1 MQGATFIMKAE
12 ELKTIV
18 VIGAGAMGQQI
29 AMNTAIKGR
38 KSGYQVKL
46 CDSMPAAL
54 ERASQ
59 WAESYLA
66 GRVAKGRLTQEQADE
81 VKDNLTITQ
90 DVDGAVEQAD
100 LVVEAIIEKLD
111 AKRELFGRISKIC
124 RPDAVLATNSSNI
137 VSSKL
142 ADVTEHPERLL
153 NIHYFNPALVM
164 ELVEIVRGPH
174 TGDAAVE
181 VAKTFAVNTG
191 KSPIVLKK
199 EIAGF
204 VANRINA
211 AVAHE
216 ALSLLEKGIAS
227 VEDID
232 TACEKGLNYPM
243 GPFRL
248 MDLTGIDVNYY
259 VRVDRFAESQDPFDA
274 PHPLVVEKFK
284 RGEFG
289 KKTGKGWYDYS
300 DHKQTEKK
308 S

>member
-1 MQGATFIMKAE
+1 MKSE
-12 ELKTIV
+12 DIKTV
-18 VIGAGAMGQQI
+18 VVVGAGVMGQQI

-38 KSGYQVKL
+38 ASGYQVIL
-46 CDSMPAAL
+46 CDSFPAAV
-54 ERASQ
+54 EKARA
-59 WAESYLA
+59 WADQYLD
-66 GRVAKGRLTQEQADE
+66 GRVAKGRLTQEQVDQ
-81 VKDNLTITQ
+81 VKANFTVSQ
-90 DVDGAVEQAD
+90 DVDGSAAKAG
-100 LVVEAIIEKLD
+100 LLIEAIVEKLD
-111 AKRELFGRISKIC
+111 VKRELFSRISKLC
-124 RPDAVLATNSSNI
+124 KPDTVLGTNSSNI

-174 TGDAAVE
+174 TGDEAVE
-181 VAKTFAVNTG
+181 VARAFAVNTG

-216 ALSLLEKGIAS
+216 ALSLLRKGVAT

-232 TACEKGLNYPM
+232 TACEKGLHYPM

-259 VRVDRFAESQDPFDA
+259 VRVDRYAESHDPFDA
-274 PHPLVVEKFK
+274 PDPLVIEKFNK
-284 RGEFG
+284 GEFG
-289 KKTGKGWYDYS
+289 KKTGKGWYDYTG
-300 DHKQTEKK
+300 QAKK
-308 S
+308 

>member
-1 MQGATFIMKAE
+1 MKIE
-12 ELKTIV
+12 DVKTV
-18 VIGAGAMGQQI
+18 VVVGAGVMGQQI

-38 KSGYQVKL
+38 ASGYQVIL
-46 CDSMPAAL
+46 CDSFPAAV
-54 ERASQ
+54 EKAQ
-59 WAESYLA
+59 AWADQYLD
-66 GRVAKGRLTQEQADE
+66 GRVAKGRLTQEQVDQ
-81 VKDNLTITQ
+81 VKDNFTVSQ
-90 DVDGAVEQAD
+90 DVDGSAAKAD
-100 LVVEAIIEKLD
+100 LLIEAIVEKLD
-111 AKRELFGRISKIC
+111 VKRELFGRISKLC
-124 RPDAVLATNSSNI
+124 KPDTVLGTNSSNI

-174 TGDAAVE
+174 SGDEAVE
-181 VAKTFAVNTG
+181 VARAFAVNTG

-216 ALSLLEKGIAS
+216 ALSLLRKGVAT

-232 TACEKGLNYPM
+232 TACEKGLHYPM

-259 VRVDRFAESQDPFDA
+259 VRVDRYAESHDPFDA
-274 PHPLVVEKFK
+274 PDPLVIEKFK
-284 RGEFG
+284 KGEFG

-300 DHKQTEKK
+300 DQAKK
-308 S
+308 

>member
-1 MQGATFIMKAE
+1 MKSE
-12 ELKTIV
+12 DIKTV
-18 VIGAGAMGQQI
+18 VVVGAGVMGQQI

-38 KSGYQVKL
+38 ASGYQVIL
-46 CDSMPAAL
+46 CDSFPAAV
-54 ERASQ
+54 EKARA
-59 WAESYLA
+59 WADQYLD
-66 GRVAKGRLTQEQADE
+66 GRVAKGRLTQEQVDQ
-81 VKDNLTITQ
+81 VKANFTVSQ
-90 DVDGAVEQAD
+90 DVDGSAAKAG
-100 LVVEAIIEKLD
+100 LLIEAIVEKLD
-111 AKRELFGRISKIC
+111 VKRELFSRISKLC
-124 RPDAVLATNSSNI
+124 KPDTVLGTNSSNI

-174 TGDAAVE
+174 TGDEAVE
-181 VAKTFAVNTG
+181 VARAFAVNTG

-216 ALSLLEKGIAS
+216 ALSLLRKGVAT

-232 TACEKGLNYPM
+232 TACEKGLHYPM

-259 VRVDRFAESQDPFDA
+259 VRVDRYAESHDPFDA
-274 PHPLVVEKFK
+274 PDPLVIEKFK

-289 KKTGKGWYDYS
+289 KKTGKGWYDYT
-300 DHKQTEKK
+300 DQEKK
-308 S
+308 

>member
-1 MQGATFIMKAE
+1 MKIE
-12 ELKTIV
+12 DVKTV
-18 VIGAGAMGQQI
+18 VVVGAGVMGQQI

-38 KSGYQVKL
+38 ASGYQVIL
-46 CDSMPAAL
+46 CDSFPAAV
-54 ERASQ
+54 EKAQ
-59 WAESYLA
+59 AWADQYLD
-66 GRVAKGRLTQEQADE
+66 GRVAKGRLTQEQVDQ
-81 VKDNLTITQ
+81 VKDNFTVSQ
-90 DVDGAVEQAD
+90 DVDGSAAKAD
-100 LVVEAIIEKLD
+100 LLIEAIVEKLD
-111 AKRELFGRISKIC
+111 VKRELFGRISKLC
-124 RPDAVLATNSSNI
+124 KPDTVLGTNSSNI

-174 TGDAAVE
+174 TGDEAVE
-181 VAKTFAVNTG
+181 VARAFAVNTG

-216 ALSLLEKGIAS
+216 ALSLLRKGIAT

-232 TACEKGLNYPM
+232 TACEKGLHYPM

-259 VRVDRFAESQDPFDA
+259 VRVDRYAESHDPFDA
-274 PHPLVVEKFK
+274 PDPLVIEKFK
-284 RGEFG
+284 KGEFG

-300 DHKQTEKK
+300 DQAKK
-308 S
+308 

>member
-1 MQGATFIMKAE
+1 MKIE
-12 ELKTIV
+12 DVKTV
-18 VIGAGAMGQQI
+18 VVVGAGVMGQQI

-38 KSGYQVKL
+38 ASGYQVIL
-46 CDSMPAAL
+46 CDSFPAAV
-54 ERASQ
+54 EKAQ
-59 WAESYLA
+59 AWADQYLD
-66 GRVAKGRLTQEQADE
+66 GRVAKGRLTQEQVDQ
-81 VKDNLTITQ
+81 VKDNFTVSQ
-90 DVDGAVEQAD
+90 DVDGSAAKAD
-100 LVVEAIIEKLD
+100 LLIEAIVEKLD
-111 AKRELFGRISKIC
+111 VKRELFGRISKLC
-124 RPDAVLATNSSNI
+124 KPDTVLGTNSSNI

-174 TGDAAVE
+174 TGDEAVE
-181 VAKTFAVNTG
+181 VARAFAVNTG

-216 ALSLLEKGIAS
+216 ALSLLRKGIAT

-232 TACEKGLNYPM
+232 TACEKGLHYPM

-259 VRVDRFAESQDPFDA
+259 VRVDRYAESHDPFDA
-274 PHPLVVEKFK
+274 PDPLVIEKFK

-289 KKTGKGWYDYS
+289 KKTGKGWYDYT
-300 DHKQTEKK
+300 DQEKK
-308 S
+308 

>member
-1 MQGATFIMKAE
+1 MKIE
-12 ELKTIV
+12 DVKTV
-18 VIGAGAMGQQI
+18 VVVGAGVMGQQI

-38 KSGYQVKL
+38 ASGYQVIL
-46 CDSMPAAL
+46 CDSFPAAV
-54 ERASQ
+54 EKAQ
-59 WAESYLA
+59 VWADQYLD
-66 GRVAKGRLTQEQADE
+66 GRVAKGRLTQEQVDQ
-81 VKDNLTITQ
+81 VKDNFTVSQ
-90 DVDGAVEQAD
+90 DVDGSAAKAD
-100 LVVEAIIEKLD
+100 LLIEAIVEKLD
-111 AKRELFGRISKIC
+111 VKRELFGRISKLC
-124 RPDAVLATNSSNI
+124 KPDTVLGTNSSNI

-153 NIHYFNPALVM
+153 NIHYFNPALAM

-174 TGDAAVE
+174 TGDEAVE
-181 VAKTFAVNTG
+181 VARAFAVNTG

-216 ALSLLEKGIAS
+216 ALSLLRKGVAT

-232 TACEKGLNYPM
+232 TACEKGLHYPM

-259 VRVDRFAESQDPFDA
+259 VRVDRYAESHDPFDA
-274 PHPLVVEKFK
+274 PDPLVIEKFK
-284 RGEFG
+284 KGEFG

-300 DHKQTEKK
+300 DHAKK
-308 S
+308 

>member
-1 MQGATFIMKAE
+1 MKIE
-12 ELKTIV
+12 DVKTV
-18 VIGAGAMGQQI
+18 VVVGAGVMGQQI

-38 KSGYQVKL
+38 ASGYQVIL
-46 CDSMPAAL
+46 CDSFPAAV
-54 ERASQ
+54 EKAQ
-59 WAESYLA
+59 AWADQYLD
-66 GRVAKGRLTQEQADE
+66 GRVAKGRLTQEQVDQ
-81 VKDNLTITQ
+81 VKANFTVSQ
-90 DVDGAVEQAD
+90 DVDGSAAKAD
-100 LVVEAIIEKLD
+100 LIIEAIVEKLD
-111 AKRELFGRISKIC
+111 VKRELFSRISKLC
-124 RPDAVLATNSSNI
+124 KPDTVLGTNSSNI

-174 TGDAAVE
+174 TGDEAVE
-181 VAKTFAVNTG
+181 VARAFAVNTG

-216 ALSLLEKGIAS
+216 ALSLLRKGVAT

-232 TACEKGLNYPM
+232 TACEKGLHYPM

-259 VRVDRFAESQDPFDA
+259 VRVDRYAESHDPFDA
-274 PHPLVVEKFK
+274 PDPLVIEKFK

-289 KKTGKGWYDYS
+289 KKTGKGWYDYT
-300 DHKQTEKK
+300 DQEKK
-308 S
+308 

>member
-1 MQGATFIMKAE
+1 MKSE
-12 ELKTIV
+12 DIKTV
-18 VIGAGAMGQQI
+18 VVVGAGVMGQQI

-38 KSGYQVKL
+38 ASGYQVIL
-46 CDSMPAAL
+46 CDSFPAAV
-54 ERASQ
+54 EKARA
-59 WAESYLA
+59 WADQYLD
-66 GRVAKGRLTQEQADE
+66 GRVAKGRLTQEQVDQ
-81 VKDNLTITQ
+81 VKANFTVSQ
-90 DVDGAVEQAD
+90 DVDGSAAKAD
-100 LVVEAIIEKLD
+100 LLIEAIVEKLD
-111 AKRELFGRISKIC
+111 VKRELFGRISKLC
-124 RPDAVLATNSSNI
+124 KPDTVLGTNSSNI

-174 TGDAAVE
+174 TGDEAVE
-181 VAKTFAVNTG
+181 VARAFAVNTG

-216 ALSLLEKGIAS
+216 ALSLLRKGVAT

-232 TACEKGLNYPM
+232 TACEKGLHYPM

-259 VRVDRFAESQDPFDA
+259 VRVDRYAESHDPFDA
-274 PHPLVVEKFK
+274 PDPLVIEKFNK
-284 RGEFG
+284 GEFG
-289 KKTGKGWYDYS
+289 KKTGKGWYDYTG
-300 DHKQTEKK
+300 QAKK
-308 S
+308 

>member
-1 MQGATFIMKAE
+1 MKIE
-12 ELKTIV
+12 DVKTV
-18 VIGAGAMGQQI
+18 VVVGAGVMGQQI

-38 KSGYQVKL
+38 ASGYQVIL
-46 CDSMPAAL
+46 CDSFPAAV
-54 ERASQ
+54 EKAQ
-59 WAESYLA
+59 AWADQYLD
-66 GRVAKGRLTQEQADE
+66 GRVAKGRLTQEQVDQ
-81 VKDNLTITQ
+81 VKANFTVSQ
-90 DVDGAVEQAD
+90 DVDGSAAKAD
-100 LVVEAIIEKLD
+100 LIIEAIVEKLD
-111 AKRELFGRISKIC
+111 VKRELFGRISKLC
-124 RPDAVLATNSSNI
+124 KPDTVLGTNSSNI

-174 TGDAAVE
+174 TGDEAVE
-181 VAKTFAVNTG
+181 VARAFAVNTG

-216 ALSLLEKGIAS
+216 ALSLLRKGVAT

-232 TACEKGLNYPM
+232 TACEKGLHYPM

-259 VRVDRFAESQDPFDA
+259 VRVDRYAESHDPFDA
-274 PHPLVVEKFK
+274 PDPLVIEKFK

-289 KKTGKGWYDYS
+289 KKTGKGWYDYT
-300 DHKQTEKK
+300 DQEKK
-308 S
+308 

>member
-1 MQGATFIMKAE
+1 MKSE
-12 ELKTIV
+12 DIKTV
-18 VIGAGAMGQQI
+18 VVVGAGVMGQQI

-38 KSGYQVKL
+38 ASGYQVIL
-46 CDSMPAAL
+46 CDSFPAAV
-54 ERASQ
+54 EKAQ
-59 WAESYLA
+59 AWADQYLD
-66 GRVAKGRLTQEQADE
+66 GRVAKGRLTQEQVDQ
-81 VKDNLTITQ
+81 VKANFTVSQ
-90 DVDGAVEQAD
+90 DVDGSAAKAD
-100 LVVEAIIEKLD
+100 LIIEAIVEKLD
-111 AKRELFGRISKIC
+111 VKRELFGRISKLC
-124 RPDAVLATNSSNI
+124 KPDTVLGTNSSNI

-174 TGDAAVE
+174 SGDEAVE
-181 VAKTFAVNTG
+181 VARAFAVNTG

-216 ALSLLEKGIAS
+216 ALSLLRKGVAT

-232 TACEKGLNYPM
+232 TACEKGLHYPM

-259 VRVDRFAESQDPFDA
+259 VRVDRYAESHDPFDA
-274 PHPLVVEKFK
+274 PDPLVIEKFK

-289 KKTGKGWYDYS
+289 KKTGKGWYDYT
-300 DHKQTEKK
+300 DQEKK
-308 S
+308 

>member
-1 MQGATFIMKAE
+1 MRAE

-18 VIGAGAMGQQI
+18 VIGAGIMGQQI

-38 KSGYQVKL
+38 ASAYQVIL
-46 CDSMPAAL
+46 CDSFPAAV
-54 ERASQ
+54 EKAQ
-59 WAESYLA
+59 AWADKYLA
-66 GRVAKGRLTQEQADE
+66 GRVAKGRLTQEQVDD
-81 VKDNLTITQ
+81 VKANLTITG
-90 DVDGAVEQAD
+90 DVDGSAAKGD
-100 LVVEAIIEKLD
+100 LVIEAIIEKLD
-111 AKRELFGRISKIC
+111 VKRELFERISRLC
-124 RPDAVLATNSSNI
+124 RPDTVLATNSSNI

-142 ADVTEHPERLL
+142 ADVTEHPERLM

-164 ELVEIVRGPH
+164 ELVELVRGPH
-174 TGDAAVE
+174 TGDEAVE
-181 VAKTFAVNTG
+181 LARTFAINTG
-191 KSPIVLKK
+191 KSPIVLNK

-211 AVAHE
+211 AVVHE

-259 VRVDRFAESQDPFDA
+259 VRVDRYAESHDSFDA
-274 PHPLVVEKFK
+274 PNPLVIEKFK
-284 RGEFG
+284 KGEFG
-289 KKTGKGWYDYS
+289 KKTGKGWYDYT
-300 DHKQTEKK
+300 DAK
-308 S
+308 

>member
-1 MQGATFIMKAE
+1 MKIE
-12 ELKTIV
+12 EMKTIV
-18 VIGAGAMGQQI
+18 VIGAGVMGQQI

-38 KSGYQVKL
+38 PSGYQVIL
-46 CDSMPAAL
+46 CDSFPAAV
-54 ERASQ
+54 EKAQ
-59 WAESYLA
+59 AWADKYLA
-66 GRVAKGRLTQEQADE
+66 GRIAKGRLTQAQVDD
-81 VKDNLTITQ
+81 VKANLTITG
-90 DVDGAVEQAD
+90 DVDGSAAKAD
-100 LVVEAIIEKLD
+100 LVIEAIIEKLEV
-111 AKRELFGRISKIC
+111 KRELFGHISKLC
-124 RPDAVLATNSSNI
+124 KPDTVLATNSSNI

-142 ADVTEHPERLL
+142 ADVTDHPERLM

-164 ELVEIVRGPH
+164 ELVELVR
-174 TGDAAVE
+174 V
-181 VAKTFAVNTG
+181 FAVNTG
-191 KSPIVLKK
+191 KSPIVLNK

-259 VRVDRFAESQDPFDA
+259 VRVDRYAESHDPFDA
-274 PHPLVVEKFK
+274 PNPLVIEKFK
-284 RGEFG
+284 KGEFG

-300 DHKQTEKK
+300 GENK

>member
-1 MQGATFIMKAE
+1 MKIE
-12 ELKTIV
+12 DVKTV
-18 VIGAGAMGQQI
+18 VVVGAGVMGQQI

-38 KSGYQVKL
+38 ASGYQVIL
-46 CDSMPAAL
+46 CDSFPAAV
-54 ERASQ
+54 EKAQ
-59 WAESYLA
+59 AWADQYLD
-66 GRVAKGRLTQEQADE
+66 GRVAKGRLTQEQVDQ
-81 VKDNLTITQ
+81 VKANFTVSQ
-90 DVDGAVEQAD
+90 DVDGSAAKAD
-100 LVVEAIIEKLD
+100 LLIEAIVEKLD
-111 AKRELFGRISKIC
+111 VKRELFGRISKLC
-124 RPDAVLATNSSNI
+124 KPDTVLGTNSSNI

-174 TGDAAVE
+174 SGDEAVE
-181 VAKTFAVNTG
+181 VARAFAVNTG

-216 ALSLLEKGIAS
+216 ALSLLRKGVAT
-227 VEDID
+227 VGDID
-232 TACEKGLNYPM
+232 TACEKGLHYPM

-259 VRVDRFAESQDPFDA
+259 VRVDRYAESHDPFDA
-274 PHPLVVEKFK
+274 PDPLVIEKFK

-289 KKTGKGWYDYS
+289 KKTGKGWYDYT
-300 DHKQTEKK
+300 DQEKK
-308 S
+308 

>member
-1 MQGATFIMKAE
+1 MRAE

-18 VIGAGAMGQQI
+18 VIGAGIMGQQI

-38 KSGYQVKL
+38 ASGYQVIL
-46 CDSMPAAL
+46 CDRFPAAV
-54 ERASQ
+54 EKAQ
-59 WAESYLA
+59 AWADKYLA
-66 GRVAKGRLTQEQADE
+66 GRVAKGRLTQEQVDD
-81 VKDNLTITQ
+81 VKANLTITG
-90 DVDGAVEQAD
+90 DVDGSAAKGD
-100 LVVEAIIEKLD
+100 LVIEAIIEKLD
-111 AKRELFGRISKIC
+111 VKRELFERISRLC
-124 RPDAVLATNSSNI
+124 RPDTVLATNSSNI

-142 ADVTEHPERLL
+142 ADVTEHPERLM

-164 ELVEIVRGPH
+164 ELVELVRGPH
-174 TGDAAVE
+174 TGDEAVE
-181 VAKTFAVNTG
+181 LARTFAINTG
-191 KSPIVLKK
+191 KSPIVLNT

-211 AVAHE
+211 AVVHE

-259 VRVDRFAESQDPFDA
+259 VRVDRYAESHDSFDA
-274 PHPLVVEKFK
+274 PNPLVIEKFK
-284 RGEFG
+284 KGEFG
-289 KKTGKGWYDYS
+289 KKTGKGWYDYT
-300 DHKQTEKK
+300 DAK
-308 S
+308 

>member
-1 MQGATFIMKAE
+1 MKIE
-12 ELKTIV
+12 DVKTV
-18 VIGAGAMGQQI
+18 VVVGAGVMGQQI

-38 KSGYQVKL
+38 ASGYQVIL
-46 CDSMPAAL
+46 CDSFPAAV
-54 ERASQ
+54 EKAQ
-59 WAESYLA
+59 AWADQYLD
-66 GRVAKGRLTQEQADE
+66 GRVAKGRLTQEQVDQ
-81 VKDNLTITQ
+81 VKANFTVSQ
-90 DVDGAVEQAD
+90 DVDGSAAKAD
-100 LVVEAIIEKLD
+100 LLIEAIVEKLD
-111 AKRELFGRISKIC
+111 VKRELFGRISKLC
-124 RPDAVLATNSSNI
+124 KPDTVLGTNSSNI

-174 TGDAAVE
+174 SGDEAVE
-181 VAKTFAVNTG
+181 VARAFAVNTG

-216 ALSLLEKGIAS
+216 ALSLLRKGVAT

-232 TACEKGLNYPM
+232 TACEKGLHYPM

-259 VRVDRFAESQDPFDA
+259 VRVDRYAESHDPFDA
-274 PHPLVVEKFK
+274 PDPLVIEKFK
-284 RGEFG
+284 RGQFG
-289 KKTGKGWYDYS
+289 KKTGKGWYDYT
-300 DHKQTEKK
+300 DQEKK
-308 S
+308 

>member
-1 MQGATFIMKAE
+1 MKIE
-12 ELKTIV
+12 DVKTV
-18 VIGAGAMGQQI
+18 VVVGAGVMGQQI

-38 KSGYQVKL
+38 ASGYQVIL
-46 CDSMPAAL
+46 CDSFPAAV
-54 ERASQ
+54 EKAQ
-59 WAESYLA
+59 AWADQYLD
-66 GRVAKGRLTQEQADE
+66 GRVAKGRLTQEQVDQ
-81 VKDNLTITQ
+81 VKANFTVSQ
-90 DVDGAVEQAD
+90 DVDGSAAKAD
-100 LVVEAIIEKLD
+100 LLIEAIVEKLD
-111 AKRELFGRISKIC
+111 VKRELFGRISKLC
-124 RPDAVLATNSSNI
+124 KPDTVLGTNSSNI

-174 TGDAAVE
+174 SGDEAVE
-181 VAKTFAVNTG
+181 VARAFAVNTG

-216 ALSLLEKGIAS
+216 ALSLLRKGVAT

-232 TACEKGLNYPM
+232 TACEKGLHYPM

-259 VRVDRFAESQDPFDA
+259 VRVDRYAESHDPFDA
-274 PHPLVVEKFK
+274 PDPLVIEKFK

-289 KKTGKGWYDYS
+289 KKTGKGWYDYT
-300 DHKQTEKK
+300 DQEKK
-308 S
+308 